1 MCEEAVVARFKVLMM
16 FNMQGPKFIKFEFLA
31 HTWISLFYS
40 VIGKDTDTDTAQS
53 WREYKMYMA
62 VEIRLLHL
70 QPFTNIH
77 FHFLIIVDLLTS
89 EILHQ

>member
-1 MCEEAVVARFKVLMM
+1 M
-16 FNMQGPKFIKFEFLA
+16 
-31 HTWISLFYS
+31 SLFFS
-40 VIGKDTDTDTAQS
+40 GTGKDTDTCTAQS

-77 FHFLIIVDLLTS
+77 FHFLIIVDLSTS
-89 EILHQ
+89 QVLI